1 VADDIL
7 SQEEV
12 DALLRGVTGE
22 PEEAVAEEAGEGVRS
37 YDIGRQER
45 IVRGRMP
52 TLEIINERF
61 ARNFRIALF
70 NLIRRTAEIS
80 VSPVTVIKYSEFV
93 RNLVVPTNLN
103 LIHMNPLRGT
113 GLFVFDPNLVFL
125 VIDNMFGG
133 DGRFHMRVEGR
144 DFTLA
149 EQRIIKKMLEVTFE
163 AYSKAWESIYPIQFE
178 YVRSEMNTQFAN
190 IATPTEVVV
199 VCTFNIELGAGGGDF
214 HVCMPYSMI
223 EPIRDLLTSTMQADR
238 AEADERWVSQ
248 LTLQV
253 QDALVELVADLGRAP
268 VTLGQILD
276 LKVGDV
282 ISLDLPEAVVAQVD
296 GVPLFECEYGQKN
309 GQYALKVGRVLEG
322 YERVSRAGGRR

>member
-1 VADDIL
+1 MADDIL

-103 LIHMNPLRGT
+103 LVHMNPLRGT

-163 AYSKAWESIYPIQFE
+163 AYSKAWESIYPINFE

>member
-22 PEEAVAEEAGEGVRS
+22 SEDSSTEEGAGDVRV

-61 ARNFRIALF
+61 ARNFRIGLF
-70 NLIRRTAEIS
+70 NLIRRNAEIS
-80 VSPVTVIKYSEFV
+80 VGPVTVIKYSEFV

-103 LIHMNPLRGT
+103 MVHMNPLRGT
-113 GLFVFDPNLVFL
+113 ALFVFDPNLVFL
-125 VIDNMFGG
+125 VVDNLFGG
-133 DGRFHMRVEGR
+133 DGRYHMRVEGR
-144 DFTLA
+144 DFTPT
-149 EQRIIKKMLEVTFE
+149 EQRIIKKMLDVVFE
-163 AYSKAWESIYPIQFE
+163 EMRKAWEAIFPIRFE

-199 VCTFNIELGAGGGDF
+199 VNTFNIELGSGGGDF

-223 EPIRDLLTSTMQADR
+223 EPIRDQLTSTMQADR

-248 LTLQV
+248 MKRQV
-253 QDALVELVADLGRAP
+253 QDAEVELVANLGHTS
-268 VTLGQILD
+268 VTLRQIVD

-282 ISLDLPEAVVAQVD
+282 ISLDLPDAVVAQVD
-296 GVPLFECEYGQKN
+296 GVPLFRCHYGQRG
-309 GQYALKVGRVLEG
+309 GQLALKVDQVLQG
-322 YERVSRAGGRR
+322 QDQLSCTGSL

>member
-1 VADDIL
+1 MADDIL

-22 PEEAVAEEAGEGVRS
+22 SEESGAEEAGAGVRV

-61 ARNFRIALF
+61 ARNFRIGLF

-80 VSPVTVIKYSEFV
+80 VGPVTVIKYSEFV

-103 LIHMNPLRGT
+103 MVHMNPLRGT
-113 GLFVFDPNLVFL
+113 ALFVFDPNLVFL
-125 VIDNMFGG
+125 VIDNLFGG
-133 DGRFHMRVEGR
+133 DGRYHMRVEGR
-144 DFTLA
+144 DFTPT
-149 EQRIIKKMLEVTFE
+149 EQRIIKKMLEVVFE
-163 AYSKAWESIYPIQFE
+163 EMRKAWEAIFPIRFE

-199 VCTFNIELGAGGGDF
+199 VNTFNIELGSGGGDF

-223 EPIRDLLTSTMQADR
+223 EPIRDQLTSAMQADR
-238 AEADERWVSQ
+238 AEADERWISQ
-248 LTLQV
+248 MRLQV
-253 QDALVELVADLGRAP
+253 QDAEVELVANLGHTS
-268 VTLGQILD
+268 VTLRQIVD

-282 ISLDLPEAVVAQVD
+282 ISLEVPDAVVAHVD
-296 GVPLFECEYGQKN
+296 GVPLFRCQYGQRS
-309 GQYALKVGRVLEG
+309 GQLALKVEQVLQG
-322 YERVSRAGGRR
+322 QDQLACAGSL